1 MKYLITLWK
10 SKINVPLHLLLS
22 TGLTD
27 PDSPQS
33 EQILTYIYLTINK
46 FIIYTLGLSMH
57 GLQGDYTGLFL

>member
-10 SKINVPLHLLLS
+10 AKISVPPYLLLS

-33 EQILTYIYLTINK
+33 EQILIYIYLTPSIH
-46 FIIYTLGLSMH
+46 L
-57 GLQGDYTGLFL
+57 